1 MSMYCNIF
9 HHQGE
14 SYEVVS
20 EINAS
25 VFVDSNGG
33 INQKIL
39 GMYVH
44 NLKANRVVQQHNKF
58 LILKEIEDAIIV
70 D

>member
-1 MSMYCNIF
+1 MYCNIF

-14 SYEVVS
+14 SYEIVS

-44 NLKANRVVQQHNKF
+44 NLKQT
-58 LILKEIEDAIIV
+58 E
-70 D
+70 

>member
-1 MSMYCNIF
+1 MSMHCNIF
-9 HHQGE
+9 NHQGE
-14 SYEVVS
+14 NYEIVS
-20 EINAS
+20 EINSS
-25 VFVDSNGG
+25 VFMESNGG

-44 NLKANRVVQQHNKF
+44 NLKANRVVQQHNK
-58 LILKEIEDAIIV
+58 LIILKEIEDAIIE